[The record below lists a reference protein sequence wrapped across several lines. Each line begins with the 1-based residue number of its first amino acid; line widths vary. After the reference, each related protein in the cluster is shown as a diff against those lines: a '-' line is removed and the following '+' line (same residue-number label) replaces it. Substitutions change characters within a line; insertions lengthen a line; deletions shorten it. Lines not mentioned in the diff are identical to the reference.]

1 MINLRFKN
9 LLIRNLSAI
18 DQLALL
24 RFAGLLL
31 KIGLTFFAADTFG
44 LSLNSPVLYWGMSLE
59 ALYLGFTFWHR
70 SAIARLDSGLFIVLF
85 IDTLFWISWLYF
97 TGGATNAFI
106 SLLLLPIAI
115 AAVVLPKW
123 APWVLTLL
131 STLAY
136 SFMIFSVPES
146 QMKHHGMDMSSHY
159 LGMWFNFL
167 ISSLVLTTSVAY
179 IAQRMRKQD
188 VELGYMREA
197 QLRQERL
204 LALGTASAQMAHQ
217 LATPLASLRLLV
229 DEAVEDAV
237 TETEVLQEMDT
248 ALVRCEQTL
257 QSLRQATESI
267 RQQKQVSLSAQQ
279 LLAMIKEQV
288 LLLMPEI
295 SLELKLGHSKQ
306 SCTMQGSS
314 EQDCSEQDSDEKG
327 NSIQNSSGQNTQD
340 LDMLIKADASL
351 LPALLALIENAG
363 SASLAHIGE
372 SRVVVS
378 ALSIKGNS
386 RLCISVKDFGAGI
399 PKEMQLQLG
408 HKLIESEHGMGMA
421 LLLSNA
427 SFERLGGQLLIGPA
441 KEGGTVAE
449 VCFPLCRETAIQ
461 ANKTEDIGMQQK
473 SIQGKESQI

>member
-1 MINLRFKN
+1 MLNLRVKN
-9 LLIRNLSAI
+9 LLIRNLGAV

-44 LSLNSPVLYWGMSLE
+44 LSLTSPVLYWGMSLE

-70 SAIARLDSGLFIVLF
+70 SAIARLGSGLFIVLLL
-85 IDTLFWISWLYF
+85 DTLFWISWLYF

-106 SLLLLPIAI
+106 SLLLLPTAI
-115 AAVVLPKW
+115 AAVVLPTW
-123 APWVLTLL
+123 APWVLALI

-136 SFMIFSVPES
+136 SLMIFSVPES

-179 IAQRMRKQD
+179 IAQRMRKQE

-204 LALGTASAQMAHQ
+204 IALGTASAQMAHQ

-229 DEAVEDAV
+229 DEAVDDAV
-237 TETEVLQEMDT
+237 SEPQVLQEMDT

-257 QSLRQATESI
+257 NSLRMATESI
-267 RQQKQVSLSAQQ
+267 RQQRTALMSAEQLAATIKQ
-279 LLAMIKEQV
+279 QV

-295 SLELKLGHSKQ
+295 NLELSLAH
-306 SCTMQGSS
+306 
-314 EQDCSEQDSDEKG
+314 EIDETE
-327 NSIQNSSGQNTQD
+327 NERMIQT
-340 LDMLIKADASL
+340 DASL

-363 SASLAHIGE
+363 SASLAHCGE
-372 SRVVVS
+372 SRVLVS
-378 ALSIKGNS
+378 VKVDAGSH

-408 HKLIESEHGMGMA
+408 HKLIESERGMGMA

-427 SFERLGGQLLIGPA
+427 SFERLGGQLLLSSA
-441 KEGGTVAE
+441 REGGTIAK
-449 VCFPLCRETAIQ
+449 VCFPVCE
-461 ANKTEDIGMQQK
+461 
-473 SIQGKESQI
+473 SISASQVGAA